1 MIADTN
7 SIEYYRIFKSI
18 KFAERESQIDS
29 ILNWIDLYE
38 RVSSKDEAKHLKKI
52 AFSKLIILTNTF

>member
-1 MIADTN
+1 MYKL
-7 SIEYYRIFKSI
+7 SGEYYRILKSI
-18 KFAERESQIDS
+18 NYSVRASQIDS